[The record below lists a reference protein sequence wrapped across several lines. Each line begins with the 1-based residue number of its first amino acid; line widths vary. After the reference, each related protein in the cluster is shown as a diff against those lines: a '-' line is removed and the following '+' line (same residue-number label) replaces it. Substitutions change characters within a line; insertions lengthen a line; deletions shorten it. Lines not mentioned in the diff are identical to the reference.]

1 MSFKEWLYDELLS
14 QEFITEDDFEDA
26 ESLTE
31 EELLSSTELES
42 WDLDELKN
50 QFALHCRKNAIVPI
64 MDLE

>member
-14 QEFITEDDFEDA
+14 QEVITEDDFEDA

-31 EELLSSTELES
+31 EELLSSTELEF

-50 QFALHCRKNAIVPI
+50 QFELHCSKNAIVPI